1 MKVEE
6 LFEADV
12 IGTDHK
18 NPLSDSDTIR
28 VYHGTDDPNFLLTA
42 VTKGLSGGMRAD
54 RRYSYEANNNPK
66 GLFVTPDLKTAKD
79 FGSYIIEFHTRVRDL
94 ESPVWPNGTFTG
106 QGQMSGIFNDDADR
120 EQERIRQR
128 MNWSESEFEFVRNS
142 SRPEVAAML
151 LVSGERQAL
160 FTGDL
165 NRNSIR
171 AVWVSSDPTRIN
183 QPYERLHPRE
193 LLKRVKDEGLMDKFG
208 SRVGG
213 VDKESEIFRN
223 INGKLV
229 QPRDEV
235 SFEYLVSQ
243 LKKAR
248 PMIGEDMIRKVLRE
262 NPDYVRRYVWSDR
275 QFNQVMGDI
284 RRMG

>member
-1 MKVEE
+1 MRIEE
-6 LFEADV
+6 IFEATV
-12 IGTDHK
+12 IGNNHSE
-18 NPLSDSDTIR
+18 PLKDSDTIR
-28 VYHGTDDPNFLLTA
+28 VYHGTSDPNFLLTA
-42 VTKGLSGGMRAD
+42 VTKGLSGGMRAN

-106 QGQMSGIFNDDADR
+106 QGQMSGVFGDDADR
-120 EQERIRQR
+120 ERERIRQR

-193 LLKRVKDEGLMDKFG
+193 LLKRVKDEGLMDRFG

-213 VDKESEIFRN
+213 VDKESEIFKN

-229 QPRDEV
+229 QPRDDV
-235 SFEYLVSQ
+235 SFEDLVMAV
-243 LKKAR
+243 KRKR
-248 PMIGEDMIRKVLRE
+248 PFVDEETIRNVLRDNE
-262 NPDYVRRYVWSDR
+262 DYIRRYVWSDR
-275 QFNQVMGDI
+275 QFNQVI
-284 RRMG
+284 RTMR

>member
-1 MKVEE
+1 MRVEE
-6 LFEADV
+6 VFEATV

-18 NPLSDSDTIR
+18 SPLSDSDTIR
-28 VYHGTDDPNFLLTA
+28 VYHGTSDPNFLLTA
-42 VTKGLSGGMRAD
+42 VTKGLSGGMRAN

-106 QGQMSGIFNDDADR
+106 QGQMSGVFGDDADR

-193 LLKRVKDEGLMDKFG
+193 LLKRVKDEGLIDKFG

-229 QPRDEV
+229 QPRDDV
-235 SFEYLVSQ
+235 TFEDLVMAV
-243 LKKAR
+243 KRKR
-248 PMIGEDMIRKVLRE
+248 PFVDEETIRNVLRDNE
-262 NPDYVRRYVWSDR
+262 DYIRRYVWSDR
-275 QFNQVMGDI
+275 QFNQVI
-284 RRMG
+284 RTM